1 MIHWPIGWINSG
13 GVIGTD
19 KDIMTKPYHI
29 DTLSMC
35 FVTKPFPMNAAARA
49 WSNIRKD
56 WSDRKQER
64 WVEQRVFYCLHGVEQ
79 DFQKIRQVT
88 RQWLDK
94 GTDCARPESV
104 KDLK

>member
-1 MIHWPIGWINSG
+1 
-13 GVIGTD
+13 
-19 KDIMTKPYHI
+19 
-29 DTLSMC
+29 
-35 FVTKPFPMNAAARA
+35 MNTAARA

-64 WVEQRVFYCLHGVEQ
+64 WVEQRVFYCLHGVQ
-79 DFQKIRQVT
+79 RDFQSIRQVT
-88 RQWLDK
+88 RHWLDK